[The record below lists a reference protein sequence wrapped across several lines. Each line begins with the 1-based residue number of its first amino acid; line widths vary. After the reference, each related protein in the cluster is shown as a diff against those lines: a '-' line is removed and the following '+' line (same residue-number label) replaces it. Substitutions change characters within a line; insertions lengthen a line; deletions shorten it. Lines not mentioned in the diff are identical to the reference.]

1 MSVDLAQ
8 MCELLQAHA
17 NLFGIAVSDA
27 MEFQGK
33 RYEDN
38 LRSAY
43 VNIINHI
50 DYMRNRAVDM
60 LTSPVPPFVAVK
72 EGGK

>member
-1 MSVDLAQ
+1 MSVELEE
-8 MCELLQAHA
+8 MCKVLQGHS
-17 NLFGIAVSDA
+17 NLFAIAVSDA

-38 LRSAY
+38 LRTAY
-43 VNIINHI
+43 VNLVNHI
-50 DYMRNRAVDM
+50 EYMRNRGVDM
-60 LTSPVPPFVAVK
+60 LASPVPPFVPVK